1 MFDRVNASARRRRI
15 CRLRAAAPQSYSSSS
30 RVQRQE
36 CLMITREAVASKVPT
51 RDLSLQS
58 GPNWTAVI
66 FLATLSALHY
76 GISIHAFLNA
86 RWEGA
91 VSFMLANAFL
101 LASIGAYLARYEL
114 VILPQQRRICMR
126 TGIGP
131 LRFQR
136 SVPFSAVHAVR
147 LTMAG
152 AVRDAQIEMLCDNED
167 IRCPPTTIPRQ
178 QALFLAILIGVELIK
193 VCTDASV
200 RSSDRAL

>member
-1 MFDRVNASARRRRI
+1 
-15 CRLRAAAPQSYSSSS
+15 
-30 RVQRQE
+30 
-36 CLMITREAVASKVPT
+36 MITREAVASSVPV
-51 RDLSLQS
+51 RDLLFKS

-86 RWEGA
+86 RWEGS
-91 VSFMLANAFL
+91 VSFILANAFML
-101 LASIGAYLARYEL
+101 GSIGAYLARYEL

-126 TGIGP
+126 TGIGQ

-152 AVRDAQIEMLCDNED
+152 EMRDSQIEMLCDNED
-167 IRCPPTTIPRQ
+167 IRCPPTSIPRQ
-178 QALFLAILIGVELIK
+178 EALFLAILLDVQLIK
-193 VCTDASV
+193 VCTDASA